1 MKTETNRTAL
11 FGSVPSSVRQRGM
24 SRLLQRIED
33 VTILCAFVMALSFMA
48 TSAVMVVST

>member
-1 MKTETNRTAL
+1 MKTDTKRTAL
-11 FGSVPSSVRQRGM
+11 LGTTPAYPRKADP

-33 VTILCAFVMALSFMA
+33 LTILCAFVMALSFMA